1 MSIDQMRKNY
11 SMAGLSRQEVDL
23 DPMVQFAR
31 WFDQANQPDLPE
43 WLEINAMSLATS
55 DPTGH
60 VSVRIVLLKGIDQ
73 GKLYFFTNYDSIKG
87 QQIAANPQVSLCIHW
102 PHLQRQVRVTGTA
115 AKTNLEQSQAYFQ
128 SRPRESQLGA
138 HVSQQSTSIASRQV
152 LEDRMEELKSKYAQ
166 QDVPCPSNW
175 GGYEV
180 TPSEIEFWQGR
191 ESRLHDRICY
201 RRQGESWQML
211 RLSP

>member
-11 SMAGLSRQEVDL
+11 SMAGLSTQEVDP
-23 DPMVQFAR
+23 DPLVQFAR

-43 WLEINAMSLATS
+43 WLEVNAMSLATA
-55 DPTGH
+55 DLTGH

-87 QQIAANPQVSLCIHW
+87 QQIAANPHVALCIHW

-152 LEDRMEELKSKYAQ
+152 LEDRMEDLKSKYAQ
-166 QDVPCPSNW
+166 QNVPCPSNW

-201 RRQGESWQML
+201 RRRGESWEIL